1 MVRAVSEGKCKI
13 EIKLYVWV
21 LTYYIIMCGTCGT
34 CTLEEEDRLIGT
46 CIVNCEERFFS
57 ELILNL
63 KIKKIYFGFWLILP
77 FTRTTKLLVW

>member
-21 LTYYIIMCGTCGT
+21 LTYYIIMCGTC
-34 CTLEEEDRLIGT
+34 TLEEEDRLIGT

-57 ELILNL
+57 ELILYKN
-63 KIKKIYFGFWLILP
+63 KKNIFWILAYTA
-77 FTRTTKLLVW
+77 FYTYN